1 MRGGTK
7 MAWYNEIGNEF
18 DTVLS
23 SRIRFARNLRAY
35 PFEGK
40 LTPDGAKE
48 IIEKVDSAFKGQ
60 GFKRHDFSGGF
71 TTDAAS
77 LVEKHYISREF
88 AAKKSPH
95 SLLINESTSASVM
108 ICEEDHIRLQTI
120 LPGLAL
126 NEAYDIAT
134 KYDDIIDSSL
144 DIAYDEELGYL
155 THCPT
160 NLGTGMRASVMMFL
174 PALTM
179 SGRISS
185 IASQLSKI
193 GLTMRGMYGEGSEG
207 KGGIYQISN
216 QITLGIT
223 EEDTIKKLYD
233 IIGQINEQE
242 RKLRS
247 SIKGENLE
255 RLRDTVLR
263 SEGILKY
270 AHMLSSGEFIEH
282 FSNIRL
288 GIALGIITDISYV
301 TLGKLFIETMPATLT
316 LSEKNA
322 PGTDSERDRARAA
335 LCHSTLGK

>member
-1 MRGGTK
+1 

-23 SRIRFARNLRAY
+23 SRIRFARNLCGY

-40 LTPDGAKE
+40 LSHEGAKE
-48 IIEKVDSAFKGQ
+48 IIEKVDSALCTQ
-60 GFKRHDFSGGF
+60 GFSRHDLLEK
-71 TTDAAS
+71 TATEAAS

-88 AAKKSPH
+88 ATKKSPH
-95 SLLINESTSASVM
+95 TFLINENTSASVM

-126 NEAYDIAT
+126 TEAYEIAT
-134 KYDDIIDSSL
+134 KYDDILDSSL

-179 SGRISS
+179 AGGISS

-193 GLTMRGMYGEGSEG
+193 GLTMRGMFGEGSES

-223 EEDTIKKLYD
+223 EEDTIKKLGD
-233 IIGQINEQE
+233 IVAQINEQE

-247 SIKGENLE
+247 SIRGEKLE
-255 RLRDTVLR
+255 RLRDASLR

-282 FSNIRL
+282 FSNIRI
-288 GIALGIITDISYV
+288 GISLGIITDISYV

-316 LSEKNA
+316 LTEKET
-322 PGTDSERDRARAA
+322 PKTGLDRDRARAR
-335 LCHSTLGK
+335 LCREALGK